1 MYMYA
6 EAHTGCLGSGGLL
19 TGVAE
24 AVPSA
29 PGSSVDLHGSER
41 LNLNS
46 ETAGICL
53 ESCARKVQEG
63 GLESSGAT

>member
-19 TGVAE
+19 KGVAE

-53 ESCARKVQEG
+53 
-63 GLESSGAT
+63 